1 MSLRNLAALLVGSAM
16 FLATISPR
24 ARADEPASQPT
35 TRPGEQKL
43 LDEAREFAKRVAEP
57 VNQGENEL
65 ERAKTSSKPAPDPKT
80 APLAAAPQNPP
91 ATAPTT
97 SPTTAPT
104 ATFPTPGE
112 LFEKMRLAK
121 EAKALQLKVAYF
133 DLNEA
138 ITEKPSD
145 FSLFSPN
152 GGMTLHKLLERI
164 ATARDDKSVRAV
176 LVTIG
181 PESPLGIAQAQEV
194 RDALKEVVRAG
205 KKVFVYCDSYDTI
218 AYTLASSATDI
229 CLLPGGEIMIPGVG
243 FETMFYK
250 GTMDKV
256 GVKADY
262 IQIGEYKGAEEPYTR
277 TEPSDELRGELTK
290 LTEAIYDQ
298 LVDGISLSRNLSRQS
313 VQQLIDDTM
322 LSAAGA
328 KDRGF
333 IDHIVDQDGLRT
345 LIKDELGGE
354 INLVHNYGAPEREE
368 IDFSNPFL
376 LLASLAKRPE
386 PTDKPTVAIIYAEGV
401 IVDGSG
407 AGGLL
412 GGGGVG
418 SDPMRR
424 AFRTALRDENVKAI
438 VLRIDSP
445 GGSALAS
452 EVMWQAARRLADK
465 KPLIVSVGGM
475 AASGGYYLA
484 SAGEYIFAD
493 PSGIVGSIGVVGG
506 KFVTKDL
513 FDKLGLKTE
522 TFSKGRNAGLFSSN
536 EPWSERQRRM
546 VRAWM
551 QQTYDQFTQRILAT
565 RSAKIADIDK
575 VARGRI
581 FLARQAKELGMVDE
595 LGGTQ
600 AAIEYAAAKAHLEPG
615 EYEVRTIPGP
625 RTLAD
630 FFGVRDGSEAAWP
643 FRPNVQVNVGA
654 DALLEALAPQ
664 MRRSLTQQVQML
676 QLLQQRPI
684 VLMSPF
690 TVTTR

>member
-1 MSLRNLAALLVGSAM
+1 MSSRSSVALILCASILFTVSTPFRAM
-16 FLATISPR
+16 SSPT
-24 ARADEPASQPT
+24 SQPT
-35 TRPGEQKL
+35 SAPTTQQVRGQIDQLQKRGERLTDDPENALSRASKS
-43 LDEAREFAKRVAEP
+43 AR
-57 VNQGENEL
+57 
-65 ERAKTSSKPAPDPKT
+65 PAPDPKT
-80 APLAAAPQNPP
+80 APLADASSDESPTTN
-91 ATAPTT
+91 PTT
-97 SPTTAPT
+97 SPTAQVK
-104 ATFPTPGE
+104 FPTPAE
-112 LFEKMRLAK
+112 LFEKIK
-121 EAKALQLKVAYF
+121 QAKADKAAQLKVAYF
-133 DLNEA
+133 DLDGPVS
-138 ITEKPSD
+138 EKPSD
-145 FSLFSPN
+145 FSLFNPE
-152 GGMTLHKLLERI
+152 GKLTLHNLLERI
-164 ATARDDKSVRAV
+164 GKARDDKDVRAV
-176 LVTIG
+176 LLTLG
-181 PESPLGIAQAQEV
+181 AESSMGLAQAQEV
-194 RDALKEVVRAG
+194 RDALKDVVRAG
-205 KKVFVYCDSYDTI
+205 KKVFVYADSYDTV
-218 AYTLASSATDI
+218 AYTIASSATDV
-229 CLLPGGEIMIPGVG
+229 CLLQGGEIMIPGVG

-256 GVKADY
+256 GVQADY

-298 LVDGISLSRNLSRQS
+298 MVDGISLSRNVSRQA

-333 IDHIVDQDGLRT
+333 IDHIVDVDGLRG
-345 LIKDELGGE
+345 LIKDELGGD
-354 INLVHNYGAPEREE
+354 IDLLHDYGAPAKEE
-368 IDFSNPFL
+368 IDFSNPFMV
-376 LLASLAKRPE
+376 LASLAKKPE
-386 PTDKPTVAIIYAEGV
+386 PSNKPTIAIIYAEGV
-401 IVDGSG
+401 ITDGSG
-407 AGGLL
+407 QGGLL

-424 AFRTALRDENVKAI
+424 AFRTALRDDNIKAI

-452 EVMWQAARRLADK
+452 EVMWQSARRLAAK

-484 SAGEYIFAD
+484 SAGDYIFAD

-513 FDKLGLKTE
+513 FAKLGLNTE
-522 TFSKGRNAGLFSSN
+522 TFAKGRNAGLFSSN
-536 EPWSERQRRM
+536 EPWSDRQRRM

-551 QQTYDQFTQRILAT
+551 QQTYDQFTQRIMAT
-565 RSAKIADIDK
+565 RSGKIGDIDK

-581 FLARQAKELGMVDE
+581 FLARDAKELGMIDE

-600 AAIEYAAAKAHLEPG
+600 SAIEYAAKKVNLERG
-615 EYEVRTIPGP
+615 EYDVRTVPGP

-630 FFGVRDGSEAAWP
+630 FFGASDGTDAAFP
-643 FRPNVQVNVGA
+643 FKPTPDVNIGA
-654 DALLEALAPQ
+654 DSVIGTLAPDL
-664 MRRSLTQQVQML
+664 RRSLTQQVQML

-690 TVTTR
+690 IMKSR